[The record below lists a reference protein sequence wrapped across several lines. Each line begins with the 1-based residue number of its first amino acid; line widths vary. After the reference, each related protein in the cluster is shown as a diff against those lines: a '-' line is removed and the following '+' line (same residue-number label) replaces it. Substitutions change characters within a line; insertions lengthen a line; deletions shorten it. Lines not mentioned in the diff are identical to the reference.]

1 MSELKQKSRSRSQSR
16 DKKSSKNKKRAVKSS
31 KNHKPSKD
39 KAIEDSIS
47 SLIDQFDSLFI
58 DKDTN
63 FDKKK
68 IKEFARNTLIMK
80 DNDDEDSS
88 SINYRNFIIV
98 LLKMCGL
105 GIDLDDEES
114 KEKFVNLV
122 PTSSVYTAEKEL
134 DTLILDLKIRR
145 DKIKTKLLS
154 NNLNE
159 IVTQVYNIFDFSNNS
174 DFKKFKEFLRAI
186 FKLTQN
192 HTRKIRIIG
201 TMIMCKITELIMSEY
216 GKNKKLLKQEEKIT
230 KVERAPIEIIKWK
243 ILTIE

>member
-145 DKIKTKLLS
+145 DKIKTKFFIAKVKNLLYYIICS
-154 NNLNE
+154 PLYTFRLQKAAQTE
-159 IVTQVYNIFDFSNNS
+159 SGAFS
-174 DFKKFKEFLRAI
+174 
-186 FKLTQN
+186 
-192 HTRKIRIIG
+192 
-201 TMIMCKITELIMSEY
+201 Y
-216 GKNKKLLKQEEKIT
+216 
-230 KVERAPIEIIKWK
+230 
-243 ILTIE
+243 IL